1 MLISPRMS
9 FEADL
14 LIDRRRL
21 KRRLTAWRVAAL
33 FAGIALLAVLFREEA
48 AEAIGARESVA
59 RLTVAGPITEDR
71 RLIEAIERA
80 RRDDSVRALL
90 LVVDSPGGSVAGGEA
105 LHGAISRFREQKPVV
120 ALLTGTAA
128 SAGYMIALPAS
139 RIYARES
146 TVTGSIGVILQSFE
160 TSELLARLG
169 VRPETIASGRLKDQ
183 PSPFRPLSEE
193 GRAALAAVVDD
204 LHGQFVRMVAAGRG
218 LDEARVRQFA
228 DGRVM
233 TGRVAREMAL
243 VDAIGGEREAR
254 AWLAESAAIPAGLP
268 ARDINPRRGPEEA
281 FGLALGIALKNL
293 VSEWLGVD
301 GFRAVWQPSPHS

>member
-1 MLISPRMS
+1 MS

-21 KRRLTAWRVAAL
+21 KRRLTLWR
-33 FAGIALLAVLFREEA
+33 ILAVLAAAAALAVLLREEA
-48 AEAIGARESVA
+48 ADAIGARESIA
-59 RLTVAGPITEDR
+59 RLTVSGAITEDR
-71 RLIEAIERA
+71 RLIEALDRA
-80 RRDDSVRALL
+80 RRDSSTRALL

-105 LHGAISRFREQKPVV
+105 LHAAISRFREQKPVV
-120 ALLTGTAA
+120 ATLTGTAA

-139 RIYARES
+139 RIFAREA
-146 TVTGSIGVILQSFE
+146 TVTGSIGVLLQSFE
-160 TSELLARLG
+160 ASELLARLG
-169 VRPETIASGRLKDQ
+169 VRPEVIASGALKDQ

-204 LHGQFVRMVAAGRG
+204 LHGQFVRMVAVGRAM
-218 LDEARVRQFA
+218 DEARVRALA

-233 TGRVAREMAL
+233 TGRAAREAGL

-254 AWLAESAAIPAGLP
+254 AWLAETAGVPAGTP
-268 ARDINPRRGPEEA
+268 VRDINPRRGPEEA
-281 FGLALGIALKNL
+281 FGLALGIALKSL

-301 GFRAVWQPSPHS
+301 GFRALWQTPARL

>member
-1 MLISPRMS
+1 MS

-21 KRRLTAWRVAAL
+21 KRRLTLWRVLAVLAA
-33 FAGIALLAVLFREEA
+33 AAVLAVLFREEA
-48 AEAIGARESVA
+48 ADALGGRESIA
-59 RLTVAGPITEDR
+59 RLTVSGAITEDR
-71 RLIEAIERA
+71 RLIEALDRA
-80 RRDDSVRALL
+80 RRDQAVRALL

-105 LHGAISRFREQKPVV
+105 LHAAISRFREQKPVV
-120 ALLTGTAA
+120 ATLTGTAA

-139 RIYARES
+139 RIYAREA
-146 TVTGSIGVILQSFE
+146 TVTGSIGVLLQSFE
-160 TSELLARLG
+160 ASDLLARLG
-169 VRPETIASGRLKDQ
+169 VRPEVIASGPLKDQ

-193 GRAALAAVVDD
+193 GRAALASVVED

-218 LDEARVRQFA
+218 MEEARVRGLA

-233 TGRVAREMAL
+233 TGRAAREAGL

-254 AWLAESAAIPAGLP
+254 AFLAESAGIPAGTP
-268 ARDINPRRGPEEA
+268 IRDINPRPGPEEA

-301 GFRAVWQPSPHS
+301 GFRALWQPPLRL